1 MFHRGAVAE
10 LLPSPGADRL
20 GGILLALTRKELPA
34 DRSLYEGDDG
44 FRFNHVLIRDV
55 AYASMPKELRA
66 DLHTRLASWLEA
78 QTAQPTGQEEIV
90 GYHYER
96 AYLIRVELGRLSAGL
111 ARMLED
117 HLLGRASRRALDRGE
132 FAAAAAQLERACRL
146 LAVEPAERASSLPDL
161 GRALRGAGAL
171 EADAAPCRGDRGREA
186 AQRRG
191 DAAPS

>member
-20 GGILLALTRKELPA
+20 GGILLALTRKELLRP

-96 AYLIRVELGRLSAGL
+96 AYLIRVELGRLSAEASADALKGG
-111 ARMLED
+111 
-117 HLLGRASRRALDRGE
+117 HLLGRAVDARSIAASSQPRRRNSSAHAGSLRSSPPNARRRSPTSAGR
-132 FAAAAAQLERACRL
+132 FAA
-146 LAVEPAERASSLPDL
+146 PARSRPPTPPLQKRS
-161 GRALRGAGAL
+161 RTRGGTTTW
-171 EADAAPCRGDRGREA
+171 
-186 AQRRG
+186 
-191 DAAPS
+191 